1 MEFLVCF
8 FEKQRKPSMKSFL
21 HFVHFIQGKIAS
33 YEASL
38 VVFECVSERDNFS
51 VEEPIRRQLDVLML
65 HAVNFSRQRNS
76 LLGHGKIING
86 KSDPDYQL
94 MTSLPMFDRSIH
106 ANARNAIVVVVLVD
120 VTAAAIAVDDVDVV
134 GIVYSLCIGKVC
146 VAPRLQAQSALTL
159 R

>member
-8 FEKQRKPSMKSFL
+8 FEEQRKPSMKSFL

-38 VVFECVSERDNFS
+38 VVACELSKIYPGAD
-51 VEEPIRRQLDVLML
+51 
-65 HAVNFSRQRNS
+65 SRQRNS

>member
-8 FEKQRKPSMKSFL
+8 FEEQRKPSMKSFL

-38 VVFECVSERDNFS
+38 
-51 VEEPIRRQLDVLML
+51 
-65 HAVNFSRQRNS
+65 SRQRNS
-76 LLGHGKIING
+76 LLRHGKIING

-120 VTAAAIAVDDVDVV
+120 VTAAAIAVGDVDVV

>member
-1 MEFLVCF
+1 M
-8 FEKQRKPSMKSFL
+8 
-21 HFVHFIQGKIAS
+21 
-33 YEASL
+33 
-38 VVFECVSERDNFS
+38 N
-51 VEEPIRRQLDVLML
+51 
-65 HAVNFSRQRNS
+65 SRQRNS
-76 LLGHGKIING
+76 LLRHGKIING

-120 VTAAAIAVDDVDVV
+120 VTAAAIAVGDVDVV

-146 VAPRLQAQSALTL
+146 VAPRLQAQSALISLTASASQAFTIYTNSFVLVLHICVKRFIIYPFVLLVICIAL